1 MTPLS
6 KQQKPS
12 FIAVCVA
19 LTLVFVLCWGN
30 RFSLIKTCQLS
41 DQHSPVTASLDTTH
55 KAPQSSHKQCD
66 HASHLLKVSQLDIS
80 ALALFNAFI
89 GFVLFSKSDTPAPS
103 YAQRFAKPKR
113 RCHTLFCL
121 FLE

>member
-1 MTPLS
+1 MTPFS
-6 KQQKPS
+6 KPQKPS

-19 LTLVFVLCWGN
+19 LAVVFVLCWGN
-30 RFSLIKTCQLS
+30 RFSLINTCQLN
-41 DQHSPVTASLDTTH
+41 DQHNSVTASFDTSNKT
-55 KAPQSSHKQCD
+55 PQTSHKQCD

-80 ALALFNAFI
+80 AMALFVAFI
-89 GFVLFSKSDTPAPS
+89 GFVLFSKSNTPAPS